1 MAAEQDRYE
10 GKFGLTD
17 STITSAKQKA
27 QNFASNLPKGS
38 GAEQD
43 RLSSHFSYPSST
55 WLGSDAKA
63 KFQKLAST
71 PGIGAEQD
79 RYDSHFGLDAGKV
92 KSFKE
97 AIFQSVSLQSVG
109 GKEQDKWAG
118 WFGLGY
124 DGRTRLGRW
133 REMRG
138 VGAEQERY
146 GRAFEGLGKEAGE
159 KVREGIEE
167 VKRRF

>member
-10 GKFGLTD
+10 GKFGLNN
-17 STITSAKQKA
+17 STIQSAKQKA
-27 QNFASNLPKGS
+27 HDFASNLPRGS

-43 RLSSHFSYPSST
+43 RHSSHFSYPSSA

-63 KFQKLAST
+63 KFANLAST
-71 PGIGAEQD
+71 PGVGAEQD
-79 RYDSHFGLDAGKV
+79 RYDSHFGLDAGQV
-92 KSFKE
+92 KSFKK
-97 AIFQSVSLQSVG
+97 AVFQSLSSA
-109 GKEQDKWAG
+109 EQDRYAG

-133 REMRG
+133 RSMRG

-146 GRAFEGLGKEAGE
+146 GRAFEGVGREAGD
-159 KVREGIEE
+159 KIREGVEE
-167 VKRRF
+167 VRRRF

>member
-10 GKFGLTD
+10 GKFGLNN
-17 STITSAKQKA
+17 STVESAKSKA
-27 QNFASNLPKGS
+27 QNFASSLPQGS

-43 RLSSHFSYPSST
+43 RLSSHFSYPPSA

-63 KFQKLAST
+63 KFQRLAST
-71 PGIGAEQD
+71 QGVGAEQD

-92 KSFKE
+92 KSIKE
-97 AIFQSVSLQSVG
+97 AMFQSVSG
-109 GKEQDKWAG
+109 AEQD
-118 WFGLGY
+118 
-124 DGRTRLGRW
+124 RLSRW
-133 REMRG
+133 KAMRG

-146 GRAFEGLGKEAGE
+146 GRAFEGLGREAGE
-159 KVREGIEE
+159 KMREGIDE